1 MKQVT
6 QPEYHAF
13 IRQYTNRQSYRTGIV
28 EPPQEICKLPDG
40 VIIGRIIFSQSY
52 ADVGTLRYELA

>member
-40 VIIGRIIFSQSY
+40 VIIGRIIFPFNEPQEY
-52 ADVGTLRYELA
+52 YIADID